1 MHDAAWAED
10 AGIPA
15 VSVATTVFEPLVKM
29 KRVQL
34 GRPDLPVV
42 YVPHPLSSRTDEDVR
57 RLAEESVD
65 EVVRA
70 LIRAAAP

>member
-15 VSVATTVFEPLVKM
+15 VSVATTPFEPLVNM
-29 KRVQL
+29 KRLQL

-42 YVPHPLSSRTDEDVR
+42 YVAHPFSSRTDEDVR
-57 RLAEESVD
+57 QIAVATVD
-65 EVVRA
+65 DIVRCLVRA
-70 LIRAAAP
+70 AT